1 MMITAAHNEHNTTP
15 DRVLCTAF
23 ELSEKTRSRVSLQPC
38 QTPQRTMVAC
48 DLKRLLD
55 EVSYAQSRYG
65 FCNTALVVSC
75 CEAGRDGF
83 WLHRFLH
90 TQGLA
95 NHRETIVMAPHDA
108 CKTNSAVGTG
118 RLSQGGGGFSAVAER
133 SRKKLST

>member
-1 MMITAAHNEHNTTP
+1 MMITAAHSAHNTTP
-15 DRVLCTAF
+15 DRVLFTAF
-23 ELSEKTRSRVSLQPC
+23 ALSEKTEKPGFTAAMSNASRTHYGARDLQ
-38 QTPQRTMVAC
+38 
-48 DLKRLLD
+48 RLLD
-55 EVSYAQSRYG
+55 EVAYAQSRYG

-95 NHRETIVMAPHDA
+95 NHMETIVMAPHDA

-118 RLSQGGGGFSAVAER
+118 RL
-133 SRKKLST
+133 